1 MKPTEMLI
9 EKAMKYLNVGYE
21 QLVVMLETYDLH
33 DSWEEYMWE
42 LSRSPE
48 MWESSVDRKE
58 GMKYFFML
66 KERNYTKLKGGEVA

>member
-1 MKPTEMLI
+1 MKTTEMLI
-9 EKAMKYLNVGYE
+9 EKAMKYLDVGYE
-21 QLVVMLETYDLH
+21 QLVVMLQTYDLH

-66 KERNYTKLKGGEVA
+66 KERNYSKLKGGEVA